1 MGSIRSKS
9 VIEIFS
15 IRKEWA
21 AESDSL
27 NAELEISLRRV
38 DLVKVSN
45 RNLRLVS
52 IRITRKLFR
61 KFGVSLCNYAV

>member
-45 RNLRLVS
+45 RNLRLIS
-52 IRITRKLFR
+52 IKVAQKVQLFII
-61 KFGVSLCNYAV
+61 GIQS